1 MGYRTGQGG
10 TLLEMNENKNTIP
23 QNVAVYIYITNVNIY
38 NKCKFVIYIYIC
50 ITFSK
55 EKLKFSKL
63 MNWVNEKVHKE

>member
-38 NKCKFVIYIYIC
+38 NKCKFVIYIYIY
-50 ITFSK
+50 
-55 EKLKFSKL
+55 
-63 MNWVNEKVHKE
+63 V